1 MPYTRIATGAAAG
14 AIVTA
19 PLMGVLYLAREL
31 FGLPFLPFD
40 LFDWVTRILPGPI
53 VTFGLDLF
61 IDALR
66 LFGFSVAD
74 TAKTAELGMA
84 MLQFFGLGV
93 AAGAG
98 FAVIAPLLKWDQ
110 RNTGYGLGI
119 AAGAGMSGITLAIQG
134 STLSPVIVVVWVMAA
149 FVTWSSALAAISERL
164 QRHSEVAPEMQ
175 DAPDALFQRDP
186 EPAPEP
192 QSGAMIETQ
201 DPADEPFLTD
211 QDQAPAMGHAMAG
224 ATGGINRRDFIVHVG
239 GSAAVITI
247 ASTAVGNY
255 LATAARREIEE
266 NQPMIVD
273 IETGVATRMG
283 VTSFPNDGDPLV
295 PAPGTR
301 LEYTQVEDHYQVFIR
316 ARPTV
321 IEGATW
327 AMPLGGLV
335 GNPLSLSI
343 EDFRNNYE
351 PRSQFITLSCI
362 SNRVGGS
369 LISTT
374 HWTGASLQDVL
385 ADAQPLPDAKY
396 LIIRSGDGFHETVDL
411 ELVRSDPRIML
422 AYSWDE
428 RPIPVDHGFPLRIW
442 LPDRYGMKQPKW
454 ITEMELAPEYEKGY
468 WVSRG
473 WDEVARVR
481 ATAVVDTIAEE
492 AVYERGGQ
500 SLVPIGGIAFA
511 GARGISRVQ
520 VRIDDGPWEDA
531 QLRSPLSDTTWVI
544 WRYDWPFASGRHN
557 FHVRCFEADG
567 TEQID
572 DVMPNRPSGA
582 TGIHRL
588 TESL

>member
-19 PLMGVLYLAREL
+19 PLMGILYLAREL
-31 FGLPFLPFD
+31 FGLPFLAFD
-40 LFDWVTRILPGPI
+40 LFDWVTRILPGPL

-84 MLQFFGLGV
+84 ILQFFGLGV
-93 AAGAG
+93 AAGAA
-98 FAVIAPLLKWDQ
+98 FAVIAPLLKWNQ

-119 AAGAGMSGITLAIQG
+119 AAGVGMSGITLAIEG
-134 STLSPVIVVVWVMAA
+134 STLSPVIVVVWVIAA

-164 QRHSEVAPEMQ
+164 QGRAEAAAEMQ
-175 DAPDALFQRDP
+175 DTPDAVFQRDP

-201 DPADEPFLTD
+201 DPADESPLTD
-211 QDQAPAMGHAMAG
+211 EEQAPAMGRAMAG
-224 ATGGINRRDFIVHVG
+224 ATGGMNRRDFIVRVG

-273 IETGVATRMG
+273 TETGVATRMA
-283 VTSFPNDGDPLV
+283 VTSFPNDGDPLI

-343 EDFRNNYE
+343 EEIRNNYE
-351 PRSQFITLSCI
+351 PQSEFITLSCI

-374 HWTGASLQDVL
+374 QWTGASLQDVL
-385 ADAQPLPDAKY
+385 ADAQPLPDARY
-396 LIIRSGDGFHETVDL
+396 LVIRSGDGFHETVDL

-422 AYSWDE
+422 AYAWDE

-454 ITEMELAPEYEKGY
+454 ITEMELVSEYEEGY
-468 WVSRG
+468 WVRRG

-492 AVYERGGQ
+492 AVYDSGGL
-500 SLVPIGGIAFA
+500 SLVPVGGIAFA
-511 GARGISRVQ
+511 GARGISKVQ
-520 VRIDDGPWEDA
+520 VRVDDGPWEDA
-531 QLRSPLSDTTWVI
+531 WMRSPLSDTTWVI
-544 WRYDWPFASGRHN
+544 WRYDWPFSSGRHE
-557 FHVRCFEADG
+557 FSVRCFEADG
-567 TEQID
+567 TEQITD
-572 DVMPNRPSGA
+572 AMPNRPSGA
-582 TGIHRL
+582 TGIHSRNERL
-588 TESL
+588 

>member
-1 MPYTRIATGAAAG
+1 MPYTRIASGAAAS

-66 LFGFSVAD
+66 FLGFSVAD

-84 MLQFFGLGV
+84 ILQFFGLGV

-110 RNTGYGLGI
+110 RITGSGLGM
-119 AAGAGMSGITLAIQG
+119 AAGAGMIGITMAIEG
-134 STLSPVIVVVWVMAA
+134 STLFPVIVVAWVMAT
-149 FVTWSSALAAISERL
+149 FVTWSNALAIISERL
-164 QRHSEVAPEMQ
+164 QAPAEAAPAMQ
-175 DAPDALFQRDP
+175 DAPDALFQHDP
-186 EPAPEP
+186 EPAPEL
-192 QSGAMIETQ
+192 QSGAMIETL
-201 DPADEPFLTD
+201 DPADEPPLMD
-211 QDQAPAMGHAMAG
+211 EEQAPAMGRAMAA
-224 ATGGINRRDFIVHVG
+224 ATGGINRRDFIVRVG

-255 LATAARREIEE
+255 VATAARREIEE
-266 NQPMIVD
+266 DQPMIVD
-273 IETGVATRMG
+273 TVTGVATRMG

-327 AMPLGGLV
+327 AMPLGGLA

-374 HWTGASLQDVL
+374 QWTGASLQDVL
-385 ADAQPLPDAKY
+385 ADAQPLPDARF
-396 LIIRSGDGFHETVDL
+396 LIIKSGDGFHETVDL
-411 ELVRSDPRIML
+411 DLVRLDPRIML

-454 ITEMELAPEYEKGY
+454 ITEMELVSEYEKGY
-468 WVSRG
+468 WVGRG

-481 ATAVVDTIAEE
+481 TTAVVDTIAEE
-492 AVYERGGQ
+492 AVYESGGQ
-500 SLVPIGGIAFA
+500 SLVPVGGIAFA
-511 GARGISRVQ
+511 GAREISRVQ
-520 VRIDDGPWEDA
+520 VRVDDGPWEDA

-557 FHVRCFEADG
+557 FDVRCFEADG
-567 TEQID
+567 TEQLE
-572 DVMPNRPSGA
+572 DVMSNRPSGA
-582 TGIHRL
+582 TGIHRR

>member
-1 MPYTRIATGAAAG
+1 MPYSRIATGAAAG

-19 PLMGVLYLAREL
+19 PLMGTLYLAKEL

-66 LFGFSVAD
+66 FFGFSVAD
-74 TAKTAELGMA
+74 TAKTAELSMA
-84 MLQFFGLGV
+84 LLQFFGLGV
-93 AAGAG
+93 ATGGVFAWVVPAMGWNPRQTGAVLGIVAGA
-98 FAVIAPLLKWDQ
+98 AM
-110 RNTGYGLGI
+110 
-119 AAGAGMSGITLAIQG
+119 AAISLAIEG
-134 STLSPVIVVVWVMAA
+134 STLSPIIVVLWVLAVY
-149 FVTWSSALAAISERL
+149 FTWSSSLALVVSGLLRAAPMADTQE
-164 QRHSEVAPEMQ
+164 
-175 DAPDALFQRDP
+175 APDALFQQDP
-186 EPAPEP
+186 EPEP
-192 QSGAMIETQ
+192 ASGAMIETQ
-201 DPADEPFLTD
+201 DPADEPMDTTAD
-211 QDQAPAMGHAMAG
+211 AEDAPAMSHVLAS
-224 ATGGINRRDFIVHVG
+224 ATGGLNRRDFIVRVG

-255 LATAARREIEE
+255 LASAARREIEE
-266 NQPMIVD
+266 NQPMVVD
-273 IETGVATRMG
+273 TETGVATRMS
-283 VTSFPNDGDPLV
+283 VTSFPNDGDPLI

-374 HWTGASLQDVL
+374 QWTGASLQDVL
-385 ADAQPLPDAKY
+385 ADAQPLPDARY
-396 LIIRSGDGFHETVDL
+396 LVIRSGDGFYETVDL
-411 ELVRSDPRIML
+411 ELIRSDPRIML

-454 ITEMELAPEYEKGY
+454 ITEMELVSEYEKGY

-492 AVYERGGQ
+492 AVYESGGQ
-500 SLVPIGGIAFA
+500 SLVPVGGIAFA
-511 GARGISRVQ
+511 GARGISRVE
-520 VRIDDGPWEDA
+520 VRVDEGPWEQA

-544 WRYDWPFASGRHN
+544 WRYDWPFAAGRHN
-557 FHVRCFEADG
+557 FYVRCFEADG

-582 TGIHRL
+582 TGIHRR